1 MEELYEARKDFLT
14 NCYTRDSL
22 NPFLSR
28 MESNYNLHKAPFSVF
43 ILDVDRFKSL
53 NDKYGH
59 LCGDEVLKY
68 FSSSI
73 RLDLEEE
80 VNAPFRFGGDEF
92 IVVFPGKAAR
102 EAHRLAQRLRKN
114 IKARPCLYKG
124 RGIQMGFSGGIA
136 SFPQDAKNSQ
146 ELLEKA
152 DQALYASKNKG
163 RGRVTTYGQMKDE
176 LLIKKVVL
184 AFAVL
189 AGLAMFFITRNYPD
203 SVPKM
208 LIAVTQKTFA
218 SFVPRPS
225 GRMVRGI
232 AETPPPAPAPIPPP
246 APTPLSVEPPPSRS
260 AGDIVYFKTG
270 GVLKGTVVSEDDE
283 AVRIQ
288 PNLTAGKASLKIK
301 KSDILKIERDA
312 AV

>member
-1 MEELYEARKDFLT
+1 
-14 NCYTRDSL
+14 
-22 NPFLSR
+22 
-28 MESNYNLHKAPFSVF
+28 
-43 ILDVDRFKSL
+43 
-53 NDKYGH
+53 
-59 LCGDEVLKY
+59 
-68 FSSSI
+68 
-73 RLDLEEE
+73 
-80 VNAPFRFGGDEF
+80 
-92 IVVFPGKAAR
+92 
-102 EAHRLAQRLRKN
+102 
-114 IKARPCLYKG
+114 
-124 RGIQMGFSGGIA
+124 
-136 SFPQDAKNSQ
+136 
-146 ELLEKA
+146 
-152 DQALYASKNKG
+152 
-163 RGRVTTYGQMKDE
+163 MKDE